1 MNSYGLRAITSVP
14 LSAGGSH
21 ESTPEYTIV
30 ILSAETFAAV
40 PVSVALHAGV
50 WSLPPLGKNMVIER
64 VVPSIVPENVPVL
77 VR

>member
-1 MNSYGLRAITSVP
+1 MNGYGLRVITSVP

-30 ILSAETFAAV
+30 ILFVETFAAV
-40 PVSVALHAGV
+40 PVSVAVHAGV
-50 WSLPPLGKNMVIER
+50 WSLPPLGKNRVIER
-64 VVPSIVPENVPVL
+64 VVPLKVPENVPVL